1 MELAEIKYI
10 FMCPVI
16 QKNDKEIIR
25 FFRFRLDPIPVK
37 SSSAAK
43 TCHFQHKPEGGIRD
57 ALPGSGVGL
66 RAIAGRVS
74 ADRSMCTVVFRL
86 NL

>member
-1 MELAEIKYI
+1 M
-10 FMCPVI
+10 
-16 QKNDKEIIR
+16 IR
-25 FFRFRLDPIPVK
+25 KLYGFSDSGSTRSRK

-66 RAIAGRVS
+66 RAIVGRVS